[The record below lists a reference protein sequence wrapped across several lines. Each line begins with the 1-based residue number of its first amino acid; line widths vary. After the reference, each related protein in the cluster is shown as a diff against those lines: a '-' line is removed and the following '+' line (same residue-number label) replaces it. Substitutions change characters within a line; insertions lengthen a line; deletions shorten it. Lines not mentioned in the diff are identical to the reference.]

1 MKKGNTLVHQDVR
14 MNRGAAGPPHYLING
29 CKPPLDFYSTS
40 LYCLD
45 SKMEVSE
52 VLIEVVEVEK
62 DV

>member
-1 MKKGNTLVHQDVR
+1 